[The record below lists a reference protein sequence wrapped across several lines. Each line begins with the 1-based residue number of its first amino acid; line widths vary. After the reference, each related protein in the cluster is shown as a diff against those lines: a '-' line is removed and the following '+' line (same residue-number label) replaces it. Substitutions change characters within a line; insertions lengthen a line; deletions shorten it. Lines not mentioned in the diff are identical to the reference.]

1 MISLDDLTE
10 CFSTDDFAVTATV
23 TLTDSSELEVSG
35 YLDDP
40 TSEAAVGEVNVEA
53 VQPTFTAPT
62 SELYGVTRNATVT
75 YDGTVYKVVYVRH
88 AGNGV
93 SVCYLK

>member
-1 MISLDDLTE
+1 MISFDDLTE
-10 CFSTDDFAVTATV
+10 CFSTDDFAVTATI
-23 TLTDSSELEVSG
+23 TLTDSTKIEVAG

-62 SELYGVTRNATVT
+62 SELSSVTRNATVEHC
-75 YDGTVYKVVYVRH
+75 GTTYKVVYVRH